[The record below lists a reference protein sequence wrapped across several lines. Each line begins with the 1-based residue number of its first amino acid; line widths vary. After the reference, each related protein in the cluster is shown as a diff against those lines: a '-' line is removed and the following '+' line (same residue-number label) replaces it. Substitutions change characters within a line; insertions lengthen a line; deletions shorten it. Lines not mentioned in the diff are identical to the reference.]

1 MSNVKGVTSGLE
13 RLEFVDSLRG
23 FALFGVFWAN
33 LLIFSG
39 ITYMTSEQRA
49 ALFTTRLDSN
59 AYSVERFFIENK
71 FIGLFSFLF
80 GISFWLFLSRAR
92 SRGGSGTSLFYRRIF
107 WLFLIGLVHGWLF
120 WSFDVLRFY
129 ALWAIL
135 LPVFVRIAPRRL
147 FYIALTTGILV
158 PALVSGLRAWMTP
171 VIPVMDFDA
180 LALEAFSSGTYR
192 EFLVANWKYDWYL
205 TNSIGQIGYQV
216 AVFGRLLLG
225 LCVARALDL
234 GNLNTHR
241 TILVKVLVAGGL
253 AGLVGNTIFAA
264 DLLTG
269 ATITPFLSFIRRFL
283 VEGGHLGL
291 TLFYAAGLALAF
303 LTARWKP
310 VIQLLAP
317 VGRMALTWY
326 LLQTVFGIWMFYGFA
341 PGPGLMGK
349 LGPASLAAIAVVG
362 FLVQIICARIWL
374 SRFRLGPAEWLWR
387 TLTYWKVQPLRAVRT
402 APLST

>member
-1 MSNVKGVTSGLE
+1 MSNMKGVTSGTE

-39 ITYMTSEQRA
+39 ISYMTSEQRA
-49 ALFTTRLDSN
+49 SLFTTRLDSI
-59 AYSVERFFIENK
+59 AYSLERFFIENK
-71 FIGLFSFLF
+71 FMGLFSLLF

-120 WSFDVLRFY
+120 WAFDILRFY

-147 FYIALTTGILV
+147 FYIALFTGILV
-158 PALVSGLRAWMTP
+158 PALVSGLSAWMTP
-171 VIPVMDFDA
+171 VQPMTDFDA
-180 LALEAFSSGTYR
+180 LALKAFSSGTYR

-205 TNSIGQIGYQV
+205 TNSIDQIAYQV
-216 AVFGRLLLG
+216 AMFGRLLLG

-241 TILVKVLVAGGL
+241 KTLIKVLLAGGL
-253 AGLVGNTIFAA
+253 AALVGNTIFAG
-264 DLLTG
+264 DLVTSD
-269 ATITPFLSFIRRFL
+269 TTTPFLSFIRRFL

-291 TLFYAAGLALAF
+291 TLFYAAALALAF
-303 LTARWKP
+303 LTARWKSA
-310 VIQLLAP
+310 IRSLAP

-341 PGPGLMGK
+341 PGPALMGK
-349 LGPASLAAIAVVG
+349 LGPAALAAIALVG
-362 FLVQIICARIWL
+362 FLVQVVCARFWL
-374 SRFRLGPAEWLWR
+374 SRFRFGPAEWLWR
-387 TLTYWKVQPLRAVRT
+387 TLTYWKVQPFRATRT
-402 APLST
+402 AALST